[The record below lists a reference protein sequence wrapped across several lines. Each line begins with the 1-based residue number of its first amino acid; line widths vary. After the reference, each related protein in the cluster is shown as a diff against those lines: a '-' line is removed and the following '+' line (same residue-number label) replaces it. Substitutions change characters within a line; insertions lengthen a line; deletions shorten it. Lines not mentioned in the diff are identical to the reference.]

1 MPKTNDL
8 PLAVQNLRKIWESK
22 KSEMQFTQTEA
33 AKELGWSQGAIS
45 HYLNNLTELGSG
57 AVVKLANFLD
67 VDPLEIDP
75 TLTSK
80 LPNVTS
86 INVAYHSDNMSK
98 KLKETVYIRGDID
111 SFYVEIAPGTR
122 IASERYAGEA
132 TGSDPRK
139 TLRTFARLCNPTV
152 YSRNTI
158 YAVRLK
164 GEKNL
169 TYFAKED
176 LPDRSKINKHWS
188 VISFIAI

>member
-1 MPKTNDL
+1 MPKPNEL
-8 PLAVQNLRKIWESK
+8 PIPVQNLRKIWNSK

-45 HYLNNLTELGSG
+45 HYLNNLTELGSS

-122 IASERYAGEA
+122 IASEVYAGEA
-132 TGSDPRK
+132 TGSDSRK
-139 TLRTFARLCNPTV
+139 ALRTFARLCNPTV
-152 YSRNTI
+152 YSKNTI
-158 YAVRLK
+158 CAVRRK

-176 LPDRSKINKHWS
+176 LPDPSKINKHWA
-188 VISFIAI
+188 VISFISI

>member
-1 MPKTNDL
+1 MPKTDVL
-8 PLAVQNLRKIWESK
+8 PLAVQNLRKIWDNK

-57 AVVKLANFLD
+57 AVVKLANFLG

-80 LPNVTS
+80 LPNVTA
-86 INVAYHSDNMSK
+86 INVAYHSEDMSK

-122 IASERYAGEA
+122 IASEGYAGEA
-132 TGSDPRK
+132 TGTDTRK
-139 TLRTFARLCNPTV
+139 NLRTFARLCDPTL
-152 YSRNTI
+152 YSRNTLC
-158 YAVRLK
+158 AVRLK
-164 GEKNL
+164 GDKKI
-169 TYFAKED
+169 TYFAKKD
-176 LPDRSKINKHWS
+176 IPDRSQINKHWA
-188 VISFIAI
+188 VISFLSI